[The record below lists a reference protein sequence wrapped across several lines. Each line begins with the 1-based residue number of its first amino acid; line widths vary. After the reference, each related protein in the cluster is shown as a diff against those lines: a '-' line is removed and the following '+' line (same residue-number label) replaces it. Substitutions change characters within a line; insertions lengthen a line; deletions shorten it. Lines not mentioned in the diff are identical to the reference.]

1 MSPPPPLTGVHPGI
15 RVPLLVPELPRLD
28 ALIPYLRRIDEARWY
43 SNFGPLVQ
51 EFEARFAASFVN
63 ANSASDVS
71 AVTVSN
77 ATAGIEIALRALALP
92 RGSLVLVPALTFV
105 ATATAV
111 LSAGLTPVVAD
122 VDEHSWLLTPAI
134 ATAATASL
142 PLRAVLPVA
151 TFGAAQDAEGWS
163 DFHATTGLPVV
174 IDAAAAYGNQL
185 DPGPTCAVFSLHAT
199 KPLASGE
206 GGVIVTRSAEFAAT
220 VRQLSNFGIDLSGK
234 QGVPVGSTTLV
245 GTNAKM
251 SEYHAAIG
259 LASLDAWRESM
270 MRRQQMFARYS
281 GVINAVCRNQVVW
294 QQMALDTVRSVCCVL
309 LPSAPERDRAEA
321 LMATNGIATRRW
333 YLPLINEHP
342 AFQGLE
348 HLPVPNANAI
358 GQRLLGIP
366 FHLSL
371 SDADH
376 ADIAR
381 CLVPW
386 LG

>member
-1 MSPPPPLTGVHPGI
+1 MFGHTPLISVPAGFRI
-15 RVPLLVPELPRLD
+15 PLLVPELPTLD
-28 ALIPYLRRIDEARWY
+28 ALTPYLKRIDEKRLY

-51 EFEARFAASFVN
+51 EFEARFASSFLT
-63 ANSASDVS
+63 ANSASEIC
-71 AVTVSN
+71 AVTMSN

-92 RGSLVLVPALTFV
+92 PGSLVLVPALTFV

-111 LSAGLTPVVAD
+111 LSAGLTPVVSD
-122 VDEHSWLLTPAI
+122 VDEHNWLLTPAI
-134 ATAATASL
+134 ATAAAANL

-151 TFGAAQDAEGWS
+151 TFGAAQDAQAWS
-163 DFHATTGLPVV
+163 DFHAATGLPVV

-185 DPGPTCAVFSLHAT
+185 DPGPTCTVFSLHAT

-259 LASLDAWRESM
+259 LASLDAWPETIQ
-270 MRRQQMFARYS
+270 RRQQMFERYAS
-281 GVINAVCRNQVVW
+281 VINAACGNHIVW
-294 QQMALDTVRSVCCVL
+294 QQMPMGAVRSVCCVL
-309 LPSAPERDRAEA
+309 LPAASERDRAEA

-342 AFQGLE
+342 AFQGLA
-348 HLPVPNANAI
+348 HLPSPNAEKI
-358 GQRLLGIP
+358 SWRLLGVP

-371 SDADH
+371 SAEDH
-376 ADIAR
+376 SEIAH
-381 CLVPW
+381 CLAPFA
-386 LG
+386 G

>member
-1 MSPPPPLTGVHPGI
+1 MPPEI
-15 RVPLLVPELPRLD
+15 RIPLLVPELPGLD
-28 ALIPYLRRIDEARWY
+28 ALMPYLRRIDEKRWY

-51 EFEARFAASFVN
+51 EFEARFAASFAN
-63 ANSASDVS
+63 ASPVSDVS

-92 RGSLVLVPALTFV
+92 PGSLVLVPALTFV
-105 ATATAV
+105 ASATAV

-122 VDEHSWLLTPAI
+122 VDEDNWLLTPAI
-134 ATAATASL
+134 ATAAAASL

-151 TFGAAQDAEGWS
+151 TFGAAQDAQGWS
-163 DFHATTGLPVV
+163 DFHAVTGLPVV
-174 IDAAAAYGNQL
+174 IDAAAAYGNL
-185 DPGPTCAVFSLHAT
+185 FDPGPTCAVFSLHAT

-206 GGVIVTRSAEFAAT
+206 GGVIVTLSAEFAAT

-259 LASLDAWRESM
+259 LASLDAWPETIK
-270 MRRQQMFARYS
+270 RRQQMFDRYS
-281 GVINAVCRNQVVW
+281 DVINVTCGNHVVW
-294 QQMALDTVRSVCCVL
+294 QQMPLDAVRSVCCML
-309 LPSAPERDRAEA
+309 LPSGPERDRAEA

-342 AFQGLE
+342 AFRGVE
-348 HLPVPNANAI
+348 HLPVPNARSIA
-358 GQRLLGIP
+358 QRLLGIP

-371 SDADH
+371 SVDDQAE
-376 ADIAR
+376 IAN
-381 CLVPW
+381 CLRA
-386 LG
+386 GTS

>member
-1 MSPPPPLTGVHPGI
+1 MPLAI
-15 RVPLLVPELPRLD
+15 RIPLLVPELPGLD
-28 ALIPYLRRIDEARWY
+28 ALTPYLRRIDEKRWY

-51 EFEARFAASFVN
+51 ELEARFAASFATTN
-63 ANSASDVS
+63 AQDAAS

-92 RGSLVLVPALTFV
+92 PGSLVLVPALTFV
-105 ATATAV
+105 ASATAV

-122 VDEHSWLLTPAI
+122 VDEDNWLLTPAI
-134 ATAATASL
+134 ATTAVASL

-151 TFGAAQDAEGWS
+151 TFGAAQDANGWHE
-163 DFHATTGLPVV
+163 FHRATGLPVV
-174 IDAAAAYGNQL
+174 IDAAAAYGNQF

-259 LASLDAWRESM
+259 LASLDAWPQTM
-270 MRRQQMFARYS
+270 MRRRQMFAQYS
-281 GVINAVCRNQVVW
+281 RVIHANAGGKVIW
-294 QQMALDTVRSVCCVL
+294 QHMDTDAVRSVCCL
-309 LPSAPERDRAEA
+309 LLSSRSARDRAENV
-321 LMATNGIATRRW
+321 MAVRGIATRRW
-333 YLPLINEHP
+333 YLPLINQHP
-342 AFQGLE
+342 AFQGFA
-348 HLPVPNANAI
+348 HLPSPNADAI
-358 GQRLLGIP
+358 SERLLGIP
-366 FHLSL
+366 FHLAL
-371 SDADH
+371 SANDH
-376 ADIAR
+376 QDIAS
-381 CLVPW
+381 CLVPIND
-386 LG
+386 

>member
-1 MSPPPPLTGVHPGI
+1 MSTAI
-15 RVPLLVPELPRLD
+15 RIPLLVPELPTLD
-28 ALIPYLRRIDEARWY
+28 ALTPYLQRIDEKRWY

-51 EFEARFAASFVN
+51 ELEARFATSFVTKN
-63 ANSASDVS
+63 AQDAAS

-77 ATAGIEIALRALALP
+77 ATAGIEIAMRALALP
-92 RGSLVLVPALTFV
+92 PGSLVLVPALTFV
-105 ATATAV
+105 ASATAV

-122 VDEHSWLLTPAI
+122 VDEDNWLLTPAI
-134 ATAATASL
+134 ATAAAASL

-151 TFGAAQDAEGWS
+151 TFGAAQDAQGWS
-163 DFHATTGLPVV
+163 DFHAATGLPVV
-174 IDAAAAYGNQL
+174 IDAAAAYGNQF

-234 QGVPVGSTTLV
+234 QGAPVGSTTLV

-259 LASLDAWRESM
+259 LASLDAWPDTIR
-270 MRRQQMFARYS
+270 RRQQMFERYS
-281 GVINAVCRNQVVW
+281 DVINTTCGNHIVW
-294 QQMALDTVRSVCCVL
+294 QQMPLDAVRSVCCML
-309 LPSAPERDRAEA
+309 LPSGPERDRAEA
-321 LMATNGIATRRW
+321 LMATKGIATRRW

-342 AFQGLE
+342 AFHGLE
-348 HLPVPNANAI
+348 HLPAPNAYAI
-358 GQRLLGIP
+358 SQRLLGIP

-371 SDADH
+371 SDADQ
-376 ADIAR
+376 ADIAN
-381 CLVPW
+381 CL
-386 LG
+386 

>member
-1 MSPPPPLTGVHPGI
+1 MSPRQPVTGVPPAI
-15 RVPLLVPELPRLD
+15 RIPLLVPELPGLD
-28 ALIPYLRRIDEARWY
+28 ELIPYLRRIDERRWY

-51 EFEARFAASFVN
+51 EFEARFAASFAT
-63 ANSASDVS
+63 ANPAGHVS

-92 RGSLVLVPALTFV
+92 PGSLVLVPALTFV

-122 VDEHSWLLTPAI
+122 VDEDNWLLTPAI
-134 ATAATASL
+134 ATAAAALL
-142 PLRAVLPVA
+142 PLRALLPVA
-151 TFGAAQDAEGWS
+151 TFGAAQDAKGWS
-163 DFHATTGLPVV
+163 DFHAATGLPVV
-174 IDAAAAYGNQL
+174 IDAAAAYGNQF

-259 LASLDAWRESM
+259 LASLDAWPDTIQ
-270 MRRQQMFARYS
+270 RRQQMFDRYS
-281 GVINAVCRNQVVW
+281 GVIEATCGSRVVW
-294 QQMALDTVRSVCCVL
+294 QHMPLDAVRSVCCLL
-309 LPSAPERDRAEA
+309 LPSGPERDRAEA

-333 YLPLINEHP
+333 YLPLIHEHP
-342 AFQGLE
+342 AFQALE
-348 HLPVPNANAI
+348 HMAAPNAQVIA
-358 GQRLLGIP
+358 QRLLGIP

-371 SDADH
+371 SDADQT
-376 ADIAR
+376 DIAN
-381 CLVPW
+381 CLASFD
-386 LG
+386 